1 MNAQRWTLALLA
13 IAVNCWINVPI
24 ALAQN
29 LTDQWV
35 ENAARPLVEN
45 RVVDGLSVGYIAGKH
60 QGIVHVGSS
69 NRFGNRPDDLTLY
82 EIGSVSKV
90 FTSLMLADLVVR
102 GEIDLNAAADV
113 ANPAGI
119 RLPSRDGRS
128 IKWIDLS
135 THRSGLPRI
144 PGNLRATSLMDP
156 YRDYDSQ
163 KAAAFLKDY
172 ELPRRP
178 GESQEY
184 SNFGASVLGYL
195 VAAKAGKSYQQ
206 LLRERIAEPLQMTDC
221 TVDLSEAQRKR
232 LATPHHKFG
241 SATRPW
247 THSDLPGAGGI
258 HATIR
263 DMLRF
268 AQAQLT
274 PPTGKLGEAI
284 ELAWKKQR
292 DADKSGPAMGLAWMI
307 GADGQTRWHNGQ
319 TGGSH
324 SVLFINREFHCAV
337 VVLCNTALTVLGP
350 NEVDQLAQQLVLK
363 AAGRESNPEPTETAD
378 QGSVPLAIDAKLRRR
393 LAGRYQVMPGMIFT
407 VRDRDG
413 HLMVDAMGQPAQEIF
428 PDSPTRWSMRGVDA
442 TFEFRLGKTGPAT
455 SLVVHQNHTAYRVE
469 EESKQEPQET
479 SDHGSGALA
488 IDAKL
493 RHRLEGQYQLPPN
506 VIFTVDDRDGHL
518 MVGITGQPTLEVF
531 PDSPTRWSY
540 RGIDATLEFKLKKT
554 GPATSLTLH
563 QNHINQ
569 TAYRIEQESTEQK
582 QLPDTVAQSLKE
594 RSPFTAVRWQQSQPE
609 VRVGDEWFK
618 LVSLDGIP
626 ASKIVAF
633 SRRTNG
639 NKWRM
644 RFEEDLVALLTRMG
658 HPPRDT
664 VTLVVRSLTS
674 SERRTLKG
682 VPMTEANR
690 QTIKDAATAR
700 QSSQP

>member
-1 MNAQRWTLALLA
+1 MCVFLRGFADERSALDFGPCLS
-13 IAVNCWINVPI
+13 IAVNCWINVP
-24 ALAQN
+24 LAFSQN

-45 RVVDGLSVGYIAGKH
+45 QVVDGLSVGYIEGKH
-60 QGIVHVGSS
+60 QGIVHLGSS
-69 NRFGNRPDDLTLY
+69 DRSGKPPDDTTLY

-90 FTSLMLADLVVR
+90 FTSLMLADAVVR

-156 YRDYDSQ
+156 YRDYDSK

-178 GESQEY
+178 GDSQEY

-221 TVDLSEAQRKR
+221 TVDLSEDQRKR

-241 SATRPW
+241 SATPPW
-247 THSDLPGAGGI
+247 TFADLPGAGGI

-274 PPTGKLGEAI
+274 PPTGKLGDAI
-284 ELAWKKQR
+284 ELAWKQQH
-292 DADKSGPAMGLAWMI
+292 DADASGPAMGLAWMI

-324 SVLFINREFHCAV
+324 SAIFINREFHCAV
-337 VVLCNTALTVLGP
+337 VVLCNTALNVAGP
-350 NEVDQLAQQLVLK
+350 NEVDQLAMQLVLK
-363 AAGRESNPEPTETAD
+363 AAGRESKPEPKETSD
-378 QGSVPLAIDAKLRRR
+378 QGSGALAIDAKLRRR
-393 LAGRYQVMPGMIFT
+393 LEGRYQLAPGMIFT

-413 HLMVDAMGQPAQEIF
+413 HLMVDTMGQPAQ
-428 PDSPTRWSMRGVDA
+428 
-442 TFEFRLGKTGPAT
+442 
-455 SLVVHQNHTAYRVE
+455 
-469 EESKQEPQET
+469 
-479 SDHGSGALA
+479 
-488 IDAKL
+488 
-493 RHRLEGQYQLPPN
+493 
-506 VIFTVDDRDGHL
+506 
-518 MVGITGQPTLEVF
+518 EVF

-540 RGIDATLEFKLKKT
+540 AWCRR
-554 GPATSLTLH
+554 
-563 QNHINQ
+563 HI
-569 TAYRIEQESTEQK
+569 
-582 QLPDTVAQSLKE
+582 
-594 RSPFTAVRWQQSQPE
+594 
-609 VRVGDEWFK
+609 
-618 LVSLDGIP
+618 
-626 ASKIVAF
+626 
-633 SRRTNG
+633 
-639 NKWRM
+639 
-644 RFEEDLVALLTRMG
+644 
-658 HPPRDT
+658 
-664 VTLVVRSLTS
+664 
-674 SERRTLKG
+674 
-682 VPMTEANR
+682 
-690 QTIKDAATAR
+690 
-700 QSSQP
+700 